1 MTRLPHL
8 TRYALYLALLACP
21 LFGHAAQSPPPAEA
35 GDKGEAKPA
44 QRPPLTERSDLEA
57 AALERQLAAS
67 EQQQL
72 NAAGT
77 TFLAL
82 WRPANDT
89 APMGAVILIPGDE
102 ESADAP
108 PTVGPLRRRLPDA
121 GWHSLSLSLPDPQG
135 ANLPVRPAAP
145 PASGDGKPAEAPAEK
160 APEPVTPAPSS
171 EAPPAD
177 AEAARAAHVERVF
190 ARIDAGIA
198 FTGQQQAKVV
208 VLLGHGSGAYWAARY
223 IVERKPAN
231 LTHLVLVDT
240 RQPEG
245 FDAPF
250 NDLLGQLT
258 GKVGDFYYR
267 DSASARQAALA
278 RKQLS
283 QRQKQPALVQ
293 VSLDALPGNPDVAQ
307 EQLFRRL
314 RGWLDKHAGGAK

>member
-1 MTRLPHL
+1 MTHLRHLP
-8 TRYALYLALLACP
+8 RYALCLTLLASALP
-21 LFGHAAQSPPPAEA
+21 GHAEQNPPGKDGEKA
-35 GDKGEAKPA
+35 GAKPE
-44 QRPPLTERSDLEA
+44 QRAPLPERSDLEA
-57 AALERQLAAS
+57 LALERQLAAT

-72 NAAGT
+72 DAAGT
-77 TFLAL
+77 SFLAL
-82 WRPANDT
+82 WRPANDP
-89 APMGAVILIPGDE
+89 APMGAVILVPGDE
-102 ESADAP
+102 ESADSP

-121 GWHSLSLSLPDPQG
+121 GWHSLSLTLPDPQG
-135 ANLPVRPAAP
+135 TNLPVRVAAP
-145 PASGDGKPAEAPAEK
+145 PTSGDGKAAEAPAEK
-160 APEPVTPAPSS
+160 APEPATPAPPA
-171 EAPPAD
+171 EAPSAD
-177 AEAARAAHVERVF
+177 TEAARAAHVERVF

-223 IVERKPAN
+223 IAERKPAN
-231 LTHLVLVDT
+231 ITHLVLVDT

-250 NDLLGQLT
+250 NDLLAQLT
-258 GKVGDFYYR
+258 AKVGDFYYR
-267 DSASARQAALA
+267 DSAAARQAALT

>member
-1 MTRLPHL
+1 MTRLRHL
-8 TRYALYLALLACP
+8 PRYALCLILLGSLAV
-21 LFGHAAQSPPPAEA
+21 HAEQTPPAKE
-35 GDKGEAKPA
+35 GEKADA
-44 QRPPLTERSDLEA
+44 QPEQRAPLPERSDLDA
-57 AALERQLAAS
+57 LALERQLAAT

-72 NAAGT
+72 DAAGT
-77 TFLAL
+77 SFLAL
-82 WRPANDT
+82 WRPANDP

-108 PTVGPLRRRLPDA
+108 PTVGALRRKLPGA

-135 ANLPVRPAAP
+135 ANLPVRVAAP

-160 APEPVTPAPSS
+160 APEPAAPAPPG
-171 EAPPAD
+171 EAPSAD
-177 AEAARAAHVERVF
+177 GEAARAAHVERVF

-223 IVERKPAN
+223 IAERKPAN
-231 LTHLVLVDT
+231 ITHLVLVDT

-250 NDLLGQLT
+250 NDLLAQLT
-258 GKVGDFYYR
+258 AKVGDFYYR

>member
-1 MTRLPHL
+1 MTRFQNLPH
-8 TRYALYLALLACP
+8 YALCLTLLAGAVCA
-21 LFGHAAQSPPPAEA
+21 FAEQSPPTKDGEKADAKAE
-35 GDKGEAKPA
+35 
-44 QRPPLTERSDLEA
+44 QRAPLAERSDLEA
-57 AALERQLAAS
+57 LALERQLAAT

-72 NAAGT
+72 DAAGT
-77 TFLAL
+77 PFLAL
-82 WRPANDT
+82 WRPANDP

-108 PTVGPLRRRLPDA
+108 PTIGPLRRKLPDA
-121 GWHSLSLSLPDPQG
+121 GWHSLSLTLPDPQG
-135 ANLPVRPAAP
+135 ANLPVRIAEP
-145 PASGDGKPAEAPAEK
+145 PASGDGKAAEAPTEKPAEP
-160 APEPVTPAPSS
+160 ATPAPPS
-171 EAPPAD
+171 EAPAPD

-198 FTGQQQAKVV
+198 FAGQQQAKVV

-223 IVERKPAN
+223 IAERKPAN
-231 LTHLVLVDT
+231 VTHLVLVDT

-258 GKVGDFYYR
+258 AKVGDFYYR
-267 DSASARQAALA
+267 DSATARQAALA

-283 QRQKQPALVQ
+283 QRQKQPTLVQ
-293 VSLDALPGNPDVAQ
+293 ISLDALPGNPDVAQ

>member
-1 MTRLPHL
+1 MTRLRHL
-8 TRYALYLALLACP
+8 PRYALCLTLLASA
-21 LFGHAAQSPPPAEA
+21 LAVHAEQTPPAK
-35 GDKGEAKPA
+35 DGEKADAKPE
-44 QRPPLTERSDLEA
+44 QRAPLPERSDLEA
-57 AALERQLAAS
+57 LALERQLAAT

-72 NAAGT
+72 DAAGT

-82 WRPANDT
+82 WLPANDP

-108 PTVGPLRRRLPDA
+108 PTMGPLRRKLPDA
-121 GWHSLSLSLPDPQG
+121 GWHSLSLTLPDPQG
-135 ANLPVRPAAP
+135 ANLPVRVAEP
-145 PASGDGKPAEAPAEK
+145 PASADGKPAEAPAEK
-160 APEPVTPAPSS
+160 APEPATPAPPG
-171 EAPPAD
+171 EAPSAD

-223 IVERKPAN
+223 IAERKPAN
-231 LTHLVLVDT
+231 ITHLVLVDT

-250 NDLLGQLT
+250 NDLLAQLT
-258 GKVGDFYYR
+258 AKVGDFYYR
-267 DSASARQAALA
+267 DSAAARQAALA

-293 VSLDALPGNPDVAQ
+293 VSLDALPGNPAVAQ

>member
-1 MTRLPHL
+1 MTRLRHL
-8 TRYALYLALLACP
+8 PRYALCLTLLAGA
-21 LFGHAAQSPPPAEA
+21 LAVHAEQSPPVKDGEKA
-35 GDKGEAKPA
+35 EAKPA
-44 QRPPLTERSDLEA
+44 QRASLPERSDLEA
-57 AALERQLAAS
+57 LALERQLAAT

-72 NAAGT
+72 DAAGT

-82 WRPANDT
+82 WRPANDP

-121 GWHSLSLSLPDPQG
+121 GWHSLSLTLPDPQG
-135 ANLPVRPAAP
+135 ANLPVRVAEP
-145 PASGDGKPAEAPAEK
+145 PASGDGKAAEAPAEK
-160 APEPVTPAPSS
+160 APEPTTPAPPS
-171 EAPPAD
+171 EAPSAD

-198 FTGQQQAKVV
+198 FAGQQQAKVV

-223 IVERKPAN
+223 IAERKPAN
-231 LTHLVLVDT
+231 VTHLVLVDT

-250 NDLLGQLT
+250 NDLLAQLT
-258 GKVGDFYYR
+258 AKVGDFYYR

-314 RGWLDKHAGGAK
+314 RGWLDKHAGGAR